1 MRLLWRENVSDPPSD
16 SSSDKAC
23 LRSRSRRRRWLFR
36 LLAVCLSL
44 TPFILLEVGLR
55 VFGYGN
61 DTRLVVRVPHADASD
76 TYRLNPTVDSAYYGV
91 ENLPGPEPRTFKIP
105 RPKGVYRIV
114 VVGGSS
120 VAGFPYAFELA
131 MPRQLQLVLNGQSPD
146 RQFEVLNAGITA
158 INSFSEVDV
167 VRQAIDCDPD
177 LIVVHSGHNEFYGPG
192 GLASTASRFSPKFY
206 PLLQR
211 LRRQRVFQLGA
222 SLIRRPANT
231 HLLETLPADKSI
243 PLDSRMVVRV
253 EECYQ
258 VNLQN
263 AVNVAGKAGVPILLT
278 TVPSNLRDLSPM
290 QSIPRRDLTDQ
301 QKLEQAERWKK
312 ASRHLSYQEFEPA
325 LSALRAARQLE
336 PANAILAYRE
346 AQCLEMLERNDEAAE
361 AYVLACDLD
370 GCRFRAPSSFQS
382 IVRDVASG
390 GSGSVFFCDV
400 AGQLRDQSSLPAPGN
415 DFFLEHVHYNLEG
428 HWHVAMILGR
438 FIHKQI
444 LGAGWQS
451 ERVPSVERRDEL
463 LGVTPFDYLMA
474 DSIGL
479 MTFEICPLKLA
490 PDSAQQAELA
500 KARMRR
506 IYATLS
512 PLDREVFANLSL
524 ATMQRELLVAMG
536 NGYVD
541 AGRQDLAAQMYETH
555 ILRRPWEVSG
565 YISAAA
571 VQKRLGNLGA
581 AKRFLEKA
589 RRIAPSDRE
598 VRKLEQSIS
607 P

>member
-1 MRLLWRENVSDPPSD
+1 MRFCS
-16 SSSDKAC
+16 
-23 LRSRSRRRRWLFR
+23 RRRWLFR
-36 LLAVCLSL
+36 LLAICLSL

-55 VFGYGN
+55 VFGYGH
-61 DTRLVVRVPHADASD
+61 DTRLVVRVPHADAADSCQ
-76 TYRLNPTVDSAYYGV
+76 LSPTVDLAYYGV

-105 RPKGVYRIV
+105 KPKGVYRIV

-131 MPRQLQLVLNGQSPD
+131 MPRQLQLVLNQQSPD

-167 VRQAIDCDPD
+167 VRQAIDCHPD

-192 GLASTASRFSPKFY
+192 GLASTASRFSPKVY
-206 PLLQR
+206 PLLEE
-211 LRRQRVFQLGA
+211 LRRQRMFQLGA
-222 SLIRRPANT
+222 SLIHRPTNS
-231 HLLETLPADKSI
+231 HLLETLPADMSI
-243 PLDSRMVVRV
+243 PLDSRLVERV

-258 VNLQN
+258 VNLQK
-263 AVNVAGKAGVPILLT
+263 AVNIAIKAGVPILLT

-301 QKLEQAERWKK
+301 QKKEQTERWKK
-312 ASRHLSYQEFEPA
+312 VTRHLSYREFEAA
-325 LSALRAARQLE
+325 LSALRAARQFE

-382 IVRDVASG
+382 VVRDVASG
-390 GSGSVFFCDV
+390 RSDTVLFCDV
-400 AGQLRDQSSLPAPGN
+400 AGRLRDQSRLPAPGN

-428 HWHVAMILGR
+428 HWRVALILGK
-438 FIHKQI
+438 FMHEQI
-444 LGAGWQS
+444 LGASWQPG
-451 ERVPSVERRDEL
+451 RVPSVDRRDEL
-463 LGVTPFDYLMA
+463 LGVTPLDHLMA
-474 DSIGL
+474 DSITL

-490 PDSAQQAELA
+490 PDSVQQAELV
-500 KARMRR
+500 KARMQQV
-506 IYATLS
+506 YATLS

-524 ATMQRELLVAMG
+524 ATMQRELLLAMG
-536 NGYVD
+536 NGYLD
-541 AGRQDLAAQMYETH
+541 AGQQDLAMEMFQTH

-565 YISAAA
+565 HVGAAV

-581 AKRFLEKA
+581 AKGFLEEA
-589 RRIAPSDRE
+589 RRIAPNAPE
-598 VRKLEQSIS
+598 VRKLQHLIS